1 LGLACKPA
9 PAVSNFAVRSRIMI
23 SRPVFARAHAAAN
36 PAMPPP
42 AMMMG
47 NSRMASGYT
56 NGRAGRCG
64 GLSLAAGEA
73 GGYHGAAFS
82 RTTSMGFLSDALN
95 RIQPS
100 QTIAISNKAMALKAE
115 GRDII
120 GLAAGEPDFDTP
132 RNIKD
137 AAIAAIERGE
147 TKYTAVDGIPRLKQA
162 IVDKFKRENG
172 LDYKV
177 SQVSVGTGGKQIL
190 FNALMATV
198 NTGDEVIVPAP
209 YWVSYPDIVMLA
221 GGTPVFVETRL
232 EDGFK
237 LTAAALEKAI
247 TPKTK
252 WLILNSPSN
261 PSGAAYAEAELRAV
275 TDVLVRHPHV
285 WVLTDDMYEHLVYD
299 DFKFTTPAQIEPK
312 LYDRTLTMNGVSKS
326 YCMTGWRIGYG
337 AGPEPLI
344 KAMSKLQSQSTS
356 NPSSIAQWAAVEA
369 LNGPQDFIAANN
381 EVFKGR
387 RDLVVSML
395 NQAKG
400 IRCPTP
406 EGAFYVYPSCS
417 GLMGKTAPSGKVIK
431 SDEDFVT
438 ELLAAEGVAA
448 VHGAAFGMSP
458 YFRISYA
465 TGTDVLED
473 ACNRIQ
479 RFCGN
484 LR

>member
-1 LGLACKPA
+1 
-9 PAVSNFAVRSRIMI
+9 
-23 SRPVFARAHAAAN
+23 
-36 PAMPPP
+36 
-42 AMMMG
+42 
-47 NSRMASGYT
+47 
-56 NGRAGRCG
+56 
-64 GLSLAAGEA
+64 
-73 GGYHGAAFS
+73 
-82 RTTSMGFLSDALN
+82 MGFISDSLN

-100 QTIAISNKAMALKAE
+100 ATIAISNKAMTLKAE
-115 GRDII
+115 GRDVI

-132 RNIKD
+132 QNIKD
-137 AAIAAIERGE
+137 AAIKAIQAGK
-147 TKYTAVDGIPRLKQA
+147 TKYTAVDGIPELKKA

-172 LDYKV
+172 LDYKP
-177 SQVSVGTGGKQIL
+177 SQVSVGTGGKQVL

-198 NTGDEVIVPAP
+198 NPGDEVIVPAP

-221 GGTPVFVETRL
+221 GGTPVFVEGRL
-232 EDGFK
+232 ENGFK
-237 LTAAALEKAI
+237 LQAADLEKAI

-261 PSGAAYAEAELRAV
+261 PSGAAYSRTELKAL
-275 TDVLVRHPHV
+275 TDVLVKHPHV
-285 WVLTDDMYEHLVYD
+285 WVLSDDMYEHLVYD
-299 DFKFTTPAQIEPK
+299 DFEFTTPAQVEPK

-337 AGPEPLI
+337 AGPEQLI
-344 KAMSKLQSQSTS
+344 KAMAKLQSQSTS

-381 EVFKGR
+381 KVFKQR

-400 IRCPTP
+400 LSCPTP
-406 EGAFYVYPSCS
+406 EGAFYVYPSCA
-417 GLMGKTAPSGKVIK
+417 GTIGKTAPSGNIIRN
-431 SDEDFVT
+431 DEDFVT

-458 YFRISYA
+458 FFRISYA
-465 TGTDVLED
+465 TATEVLED
-473 ACNRIQ
+473 ACRRIQ